1 MNLSFHWRK
10 FVSKNQQNLSGVR
23 VFVVEDEFAVL
34 MLMEDML
41 MELGCELVGTASR
54 MAEAI
59 SGAQNSGCD
68 AAVLDV
74 NINGEPIDPVAE
86 VLAARRVP
94 MVFSTGYG
102 RSGLDVRWREH
113 PVLQKPYRVE
123 ELAAALARALGDRAP
138 A

>member
-1 MNLSFHWRK
+1 LANSNQSNLK
-10 FVSKNQQNLSGVR
+10 GVR

-34 MLMEDML
+34 MLLEDML
-41 MELGCELVGTASR
+41 MELGCELVGSASR
-54 MAEAI
+54 MPEAI

-86 VLAARRVP
+86 VLAARQVP

-102 RSGLDVRWREH
+102 RTGINVRWRGH

-123 ELAAALARALGDRAP
+123 ELAAALTQALADRAP

>member
-1 MNLSFHWRK
+1 VN
-10 FVSKNQQNLSGVR
+10 KNQNSLSGVR

-54 MAEAI
+54 MADAI
-59 SGAQNSGCD
+59 AGAENSGCD

-74 NINGEPIDPVAE
+74 NINGQPIDPVAE
-86 VLAARRVP
+86 LLAARNVP

-102 RSGLDVRWREH
+102 RTGIDPRWREH

-123 ELAAALARALGDRAP
+123 ELAAALTRALAHRAP

>member
-1 MNLSFHWRK
+1 
-10 FVSKNQQNLSGVR
+10 VDKNQNNLSGVR

-54 MAEAI
+54 MADAI
-59 SGAQNSGCD
+59 SGAQTSGCD
-68 AAVLDV
+68 AALLDV
-74 NINGEPIDPVAE
+74 NINGQPIDPVAE
-86 VLAARRVP
+86 VFAARRVP

-102 RSGLDVRWREH
+102 RTGVDARWREH

-123 ELAAALARALGDRAP
+123 ELAAALTRALGHRAP
-138 A
+138 V

>member
-1 MNLSFHWRK
+1 LANSNQSNLK
-10 FVSKNQQNLSGVR
+10 GVR

-34 MLMEDML
+34 MLLEDML
-41 MELGCELVGTASR
+41 MELGCELVGSASR
-54 MAEAI
+54 MPEAI
-59 SGAQNSGCD
+59 SRAQNSGCD

-86 VLAARRVP
+86 VLAARQVP

-102 RSGLDVRWREH
+102 RTGINVRWRGH

-123 ELAAALARALGDRAP
+123 ELAAALTQALADRAP

>member
-1 MNLSFHWRK
+1 MPNSDQSNLK
-10 FVSKNQQNLSGVR
+10 GIR

-41 MELGCELVGTASR
+41 MELGCELVGSASR

-59 SGAQNSGCD
+59 EGAQNSGCD

-74 NINGEPIDPVAE
+74 NINGQPIDPVAE
-86 VLAARRVP
+86 VLATRHVP

-102 RSGLDVRWREH
+102 RTGVSARWRDH
-113 PVLQKPYRVE
+113 QVLQKPYRVE
-123 ELAAALARALGDRAP
+123 ELAAALTRALADRA
-138 A
+138 AA

>member
-1 MNLSFHWRK
+1 MN
-10 FVSKNQQNLSGVR
+10 KNQHNLSGVR

-86 VLAARRVP
+86 VLSARRVP